1 MTTYTGSFPPP
12 HSRDNVRRVLRD
24 VAGGIGID
32 WPNYPQLI
40 NFIDMFL
47 APLARSG
54 GGWRSW
60 GGRFVLTGGS

>member
-1 MTTYTGSFPPP
+1 M
-12 HSRDNVRRVLRD
+12 RD

-60 GGRFVLTGGS
+60 GGRFVLTGGELRMPNVDEAVQP